1 MRLRKKMVEKPEVM
15 IIPMIDIMF
24 FLVVFFML
32 AVVGTSA
39 LHVVPVQLPVISQG
53 QSSKDEVY
61 VITLRQNHRLYV
73 EDQPITLRD
82 LSKKL
87 SEHPKVS
94 IVLRAN
100 KDVSYSEVMQVLDRL
115 RQEGIS
121 RVGLGVEQR
130 QR

>member
-32 AVVGTSA
+32 AVIGTSA

-61 VITLRQNHRLYV
+61 VITLRQNHQLYV
-73 EDQPITLRD
+73 ADQPITLRD

-115 RQEGIS
+115 RQEGVS

>member
-1 MRLRKKMVEKPEVM
+1 MRLRKTMVEKPEVM

-61 VITLRQNHRLYV
+61 VITLRQNHQLYV
-73 EDQPITLRD
+73 ADQPITLRD

>member
-61 VITLRQNHRLYV
+61 VITLRQNHQLYV
-73 EDQPITLRD
+73 ADQPITLRD

-121 RVGLGVEQR
+121 RVGLGGEQR

>member
-53 QSSKDEVY
+53 QSAKDEVY
-61 VITLRQNHRLYV
+61 VITLRQNHQLYV
-73 EDQPITLRD
+73 ADQPITLRD

-115 RQEGIS
+115 RQEGVS

>member
-61 VITLRQNHRLYV
+61 VITLRQNHQLYV
-73 EDQPITLRD
+73 ADQPITLRD
-82 LSKKL
+82 LTKKL
-87 SEHPKVS
+87 SEHPNVS

-115 RQEGIS
+115 RQEGVS

>member
-53 QSSKDEVY
+53 QSANDEVY